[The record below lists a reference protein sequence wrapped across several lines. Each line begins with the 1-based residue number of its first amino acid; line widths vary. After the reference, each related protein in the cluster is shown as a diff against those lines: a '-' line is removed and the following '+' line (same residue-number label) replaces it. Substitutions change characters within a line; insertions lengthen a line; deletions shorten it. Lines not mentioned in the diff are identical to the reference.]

1 MLKNLAYFLG
11 FWTELNLEKNI
22 ISFKKKT
29 FLKPNLIF

>member
-22 ISFKKKT
+22 ITFKKKH
-29 FLKPNLIF
+29 F